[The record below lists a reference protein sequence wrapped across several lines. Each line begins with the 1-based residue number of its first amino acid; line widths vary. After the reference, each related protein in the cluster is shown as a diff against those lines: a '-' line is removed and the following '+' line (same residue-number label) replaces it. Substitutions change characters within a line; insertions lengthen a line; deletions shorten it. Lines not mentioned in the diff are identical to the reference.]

1 MSYIGSTPTQ
11 TAFVTDQFSGNGSTT
26 VFTMSVGPANTA
38 AVLVS
43 IHGVVQD
50 PSTYAVNGNIL
61 TFSSAPPTGTGN
73 ISCRYLGIP
82 ASAVNTTAYRTV
94 TDFTATLAQTTF
106 TVPSY
111 TVGYID
117 VYRNGVKLG
126 IADYTATSGTTVVLA
141 NACAAGD
148 LVETVSLYVSSV
160 LNAIQQYNGSSVNQ
174 ILTTPTINTFGSAAS
189 NNLVLQTNGGTTA
202 MTLDVSGN
210 LLLGVTSNPISARLI
225 SQSTNTN
232 IAVFDSTNTT
242 SGGGGIRL
250 SNSGT
255 TELWVGYY
263 GFPSSM
269 GTGVTDAGIGARNN
283 LLLDGGTAIFLGING
298 SEKARINS
306 SGNLLLGTSSPTFGS
321 GNAKIS
327 ILFDGS
333 ATNGI
338 NIKTSYATNGSQ
350 FIAFYNS
357 SDSQIG
363 YITQN
368 ASNTVNYS
376 TSSDY
381 RLKENIQP
389 MTGAL
394 ATVAQL
400 KPVTYKWKSDGS
412 DGQGFIAH
420 ELQSVVP
427 DCVTGQKDAVD
438 ADGNPKYQ
446 GIDTSFLVATLTAA
460 IQELSAQVTE
470 LKAEV
475 QALKGA

>member
-210 LLLGVTSNPISARLI
+210 VCVATTAPGAGFSGPQLVVGKSANPYGIIEIQGAKTGTDGSAGLLIFYNTSGSSRLAQISAERSGADNSGALTFQTWNAGTGAERMRIDSNGYLLLGQTSYSAPAGTSFQATPTYTL
-225 SQSTNTN
+225 SGHVSGTASGQGYAYYYYNANN
-232 IAVFDSTNTT
+232 IGSITQ
-242 SGGGGIRL
+242 
-250 SNSGT
+250 SGT
-255 TELWVGYY
+255 TAVL
-263 GFPSSM
+263 
-269 GTGVTDAGIGARNN
+269 
-283 LLLDGGTAIFLGING
+283 
-298 SEKARINS
+298 
-306 SGNLLLGTSSPTFGS
+306 
-321 GNAKIS
+321 
-327 ILFDGS
+327 
-333 ATNGI
+333 
-338 NIKTSYATNGSQ
+338 
-350 FIAFYNS
+350 YN
-357 SDSQIG
+357 
-363 YITQN
+363 T
-368 ASNTVNYS
+368 T
-376 TSSDY
+376 SDY
-381 RLKENIQP
+381 RLKSNI
-389 MTGAL
+389 A
-394 ATVAQL
+394 
-400 KPVTYKWKSDGS
+400 PVTTGLSVINQLNPVNFTWISDNE
-412 DGQGFIAH
+412 DDTGFLAH
-420 ELQSVVP
+420 EFQSVIP
-427 DCVTGQKDAVD
+427 RAVTGEKDAVD
-438 ADGNPKYQ
+438 KDGKPVYQ
-446 GIDTSFLVATLTAA
+446 QMDNSGAIPYLVAS
-460 IQELSAQVTE
+460 IKELSAQVTE